1 MNVFPQ
7 SSKVDIDW
15 RSDATHEE
23 QMLSNEKTQIDRLS
37 RDINARPELA
47 IFGTKQW
54 MVERFAKLSELVAV
68 IKESGRYEYHL
79 EEPPFIHR
87 HLFPLLHSG
96 SRALMYLVVAFQ
108 PDYFGMPISQLTF
121 LETSVEGVFSS
132 ISYLR
137 QSLSSKLI
145 KDMFRIRNLFE
156 CMEIKSAV
164 CPPENPAEY
173 KSNPKGMKI
182 EVKDLTFRYGKEA
195 PPVLKDVN
203 FTVEPGQIVSIVGYN
218 GSGSSPGYES
228 DSRKNNTN
236 SIAHSLGK
244 TYHRQNSHQRRRRRG
259 IRSQDF
265 KSKHVNLIP
274 RFS

>member
-1 MNVFPQ
+1 
-7 SSKVDIDW
+7 
-15 RSDATHEE
+15 
-23 QMLSNEKTQIDRLS
+23 MLSNEKTQIDRLS

-79 EEPPFIHR
+79 EEPPFLHR

-96 SRALMYLVVAFQ
+96 SRAVMYLVVAFQ

-218 GSGSSPGYES
+218 GSGASPGYES

-236 SIAHSLGK
+236 SIAYSLGE
-244 TYHRQNSHQRRRRRG
+244 TYYRQNSDQRRRRCG
-259 IRSQDF
+259 IRPQDF
-265 KSKHVNLIP
+265 KSKHVDLIS

>member
-1 MNVFPQ
+1 
-7 SSKVDIDW
+7 
-15 RSDATHEE
+15 
-23 QMLSNEKTQIDRLS
+23 MLNNEKTQIDRLS

-79 EEPPFIHR
+79 EEPPFLHR

-218 GSGSSPGYES
+218 GSGSSP
-228 DSRKNNTN
+228 
-236 SIAHSLGK
+236 
-244 TYHRQNSHQRRRRRG
+244 
-259 IRSQDF
+259 
-265 KSKHVNLIP
+265 
-274 RFS
+274 